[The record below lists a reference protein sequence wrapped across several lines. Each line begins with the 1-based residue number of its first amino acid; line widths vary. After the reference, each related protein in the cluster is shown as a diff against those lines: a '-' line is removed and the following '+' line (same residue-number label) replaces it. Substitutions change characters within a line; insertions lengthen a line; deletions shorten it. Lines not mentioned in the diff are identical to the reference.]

1 MENTEQEQNHPMIS
15 LDINVVAT
23 MENILRVVS
32 KRGAFEVTE
41 FEAVSKVHNAL
52 TEALAPYLEEDN
64 KDAEEGEETASA

>member
-1 MENTEQEQNHPMIS
+1 MENTEQEQIMIS

-52 TEALAPYLEEDN
+52 TEALAPYLDEN
-64 KDAEEGEETASA
+64 KEEGEGEEEKTTST